1 MDVLKQELLTIENFD
16 EIVQK
21 MMSTEIIHLAK
32 NYLESLHATMVLKP
46 KDFLT
51 AFMIYKFPVDTVGN
65 YNVPE
70 NKQLI
75 DTSRLLINSHQSE
88 IKKNIVR
95 YSIHFKTWKNKDL
108 KTMKE
113 ELFNE
118 YHQLSVD
125 IANTDDNDKKHV
137 FETTKNEIVKVAKN
151 IGGEDFVNEIKSFAP
166 VLINQ
171 EQLENQYRAILLEKA
186 RTEDPWKLITKP
198 TLLPEPVAP
207 KKVLIILISLF
218 SGLIAGIIS
227 SFLKEKRKNIIFS
240 SKGILGNSE
249 NRKISQWKINDL
261 ECFNES
267 IQLIKLGSLS
277 KVQSNIA
284 LIPVGD
290 IENNVSKKICKS
302 LNSIYKNGDIIL
314 AEKFLN
320 ASEIKNIILLIGLG
334 ITKKEELNEITNL
347 IDTYN
352 KNEIELL
359 IFNDLESKQNYDT
372 SKVIDNYIVKSI
384 NIFNDLRKEFNR
396 DRIKYAF
403 KKLKKKI
410 SYYIQLFKNN

>member
-151 IGGEDFVNEIKSFAP
+151 IGGEDFVDEMKSFAP

-171 EQLENQYRAILLEKA
+171 EQLENQYSKAFFDVFCQEFNEKKYARLESLLQFI
-186 RTEDPWKLITKP
+186 RN
-198 TLLPEPVAP
+198 TLLQLNNKSFKNQIEECIDIEFIIQRFKYDLFNDEELERLCIFIYDMVKNIQSAARD
-207 KKVLIILISLF
+207 KKLEEFKDELKNKPIYFPGVLINIVYLIRMV
-218 SGLIAGIIS
+218 IIDLEN
-227 SFLKEKRKNIIFS
+227 LKE
-240 SKGILGNSE
+240 G
-249 NRKISQWKINDL
+249 
-261 ECFNES
+261 
-267 IQLIKLGSLS
+267 
-277 KVQSNIA
+277 KVNH
-284 LIPVGD
+284 
-290 IENNVSKKICKS
+290 
-302 LNSIYKNGDIIL
+302 
-314 AEKFLN
+314 
-320 ASEIKNIILLIGLG
+320 
-334 ITKKEELNEITNL
+334 
-347 IDTYN
+347 
-352 KNEIELL
+352 
-359 IFNDLESKQNYDT
+359 
-372 SKVIDNYIVKSI
+372 
-384 NIFNDLRKEFNR
+384 
-396 DRIKYAF
+396 
-403 KKLKKKI
+403 
-410 SYYIQLFKNN
+410 